1 VAISVAQARLICT
14 KAELDLVLQSTNQAI
29 GTLDAKQLQA
39 SVRRARTLRDKWRD
53 LSNDQTRTTKASD
66 PEKLDAANA
75 RSAEKVQLF
84 SEVLER
90 FEKRLAKAE
99 PVAAATRTKAT
110 PKARAAEHRH
120 TRSQVR
126 GDLTAKVDELNTPK
140 PAPAA
145 KKPVTKKAAPAPAAP
160 ATPVASA
167 PAAPTKKKAK
177 APAAAAK
184 TAKPTKGKKASGI
197 KPPKRK
203 PVPKPQIS
211 LKAPAAVPTAD
222 GMAAAAIAA
231 GHSIAGHSTK
241 NVDEKRRNLKA
252 TTAAKASRIQISG
265 AHQLHGH
272 MAAQSRR
279 SQAKRSGGAGGK

>member
-1 VAISVAQARLICT
+1 MAISVAQARLICT

-29 GTLDAKQLQA
+29 GALDAKQLQA

-90 FEKRLAKAE
+90 FEKRLAKTE
-99 PVAAATRTKAT
+99 PVAAAPRTKAT
-110 PKARAAEHRH
+110 PKVRAAEHRH

-126 GDLTAKVDELNTPK
+126 GDLTAKVDELNAPK

-145 KKPVTKKAAPAPAAP
+145 KKPVTKKAAPAPAA
-160 ATPVASA
+160 TSA

-184 TAKPTKGKKASGI
+184 TAKPAKGKKASGI

-211 LKAPAAVPTAD
+211 VKAPAVVPAAD

-265 AHQLHGH
+265 SHQLHGH

>member
-1 VAISVAQARLICT
+1 MAISVAQARLICT
-14 KAELDLVLQSTNQAI
+14 KAELDLVLQSTNQGI
-29 GTLDAKQLQA
+29 GALDAKQLQA

-75 RSAEKVQLF
+75 RSAEKAQLF

-90 FEKRLAKAE
+90 FEKRLAKTE
-99 PVAAATRTKAT
+99 PVAAAPRAKAT

-126 GDLTAKVDELNTPK
+126 GDLTTKVDELNAPK

-145 KKPVTKKAAPAPAAP
+145 KKPVTKKAAPAPAA
-160 ATPVASA
+160 TLA
-167 PAAPTKKKAK
+167 PAAPAKKKAK
-177 APAAAAK
+177 AAAAAAK
-184 TAKPTKGKKASGI
+184 TAKPTKANKASGI

-211 LKAPAAVPTAD
+211 LKAPAVVPAAD

-265 AHQLHGH
+265 SHQLHGH